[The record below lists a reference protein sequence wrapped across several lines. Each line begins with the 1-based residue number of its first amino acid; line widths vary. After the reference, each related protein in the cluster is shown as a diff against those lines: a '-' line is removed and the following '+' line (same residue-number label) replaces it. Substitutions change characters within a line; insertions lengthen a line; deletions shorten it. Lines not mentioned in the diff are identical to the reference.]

1 MRSEAAARVAV
12 VGGGFS
18 GVMTAVQLARLGIAS
33 TIYDG
38 GPNPGRGTAY
48 GTTDPRHL
56 LNVPAGKMSAF
67 PHDPDHFRAWA
78 GVEAGTFVPRRN
90 SGRYLEDIRAAH
102 PLVTLETRNVAA
114 IERSG
119 EGWRLHLAD
128 GGAVEAAAVVL
139 ALGNEAPSRPRGWD
153 ALAMETNP
161 WSEAALE
168 AVREAGEED
177 RAMLLIGTGLT
188 MIDVVM
194 MVEDRPLGEG
204 IVAVSRRGMMP
215 RSHAPYEPAPVDAGD
230 VPHGSL
236 MAAWRWLRKRSAAVG
251 WRAAVDS
258 LRPHT
263 AALWQ
268 SWSLEDQRRFLRHAR
283 PWWDAHRHRIA
294 PEIAERLRALV
305 AEGRL
310 SIMAGRLVEAGPQG
324 AAIVNRHGGAT
335 RAVPAPVTV
344 NCTGPLG
351 DVTRSANPLLRQIL
365 ADGLAEPDPLRLG
378 LRTDAEDR
386 AAPGLFAVG
395 PLTKGMYWEMVA
407 VPDIRH
413 QAERVA
419 GSIAK
424 ELLPHG

>member
-1 MRSEAAARVAV
+1 MKSDPAAPVAV

-18 GVMTAVQLARLGIAS
+18 GVMTAVQLARLGIA
-33 TIYDG
+33 TTVYDG

-78 GVEAGTFVPRRN
+78 GVDAGTFVPRRDY
-90 SGRYLEDIRAAH
+90 GRYLEDIRDAH
-102 PLVTLETRNVAA
+102 PRVTLETRTVTA
-114 IERSG
+114 IERDG
-119 EGWRLHLAD
+119 EGWRLRFAD
-128 GGAVEAAAVVL
+128 GGQAHASVVVL
-139 ALGNEAPSRPRGWD
+139 ALGNEAPARPGGWD
-153 ALAMETNP
+153 GLDLQLNP
-161 WSEAALE
+161 WSAAAMAEA
-168 AVREAGEED
+168 RRAGEEGD
-177 RAMLLIGTGLT
+177 PLLLVGTGLT

-194 MVEDRPLGEG
+194 LVEDLALDGG

-215 RSHAPYEPAPVDAGD
+215 RAHGPYEPAPVIADEL
-230 VPHGSL
+230 PHGSL
-236 MAAWRWLRKRSAAVG
+236 MAAWRWLRARSAAVG

-268 SWSLEDQRRFLRHAR
+268 SWSDTDQRRFLRHAR

-294 PEIAERLRALV
+294 PEIAERLRQLV
-305 AEGRL
+305 ADNRL
-310 SIMAGRLVEAGPQG
+310 TIMAGRMRGEGAQGPVIANRRG
-324 AAIVNRHGGAT
+324 GSRELAHPAAI
-335 RAVPAPVTV
+335 
-344 NCTGPLG
+344 NCTGPHSN
-351 DVTRSANPLLRQIL
+351 VRRSANPLLRQIL
-365 ADGLAEPDPLRLG
+365 ADGLAAPDPLQLG
-378 LRTDAEDR
+378 LQADSEDR
-386 AAPGLFAVG
+386 VAPNLFAVG

-424 ELLPHG
+424 DLELHG